1 VKKWKII
8 SPLVAIALW
17 QVLASAG
24 ALGRATPSPWDVLKG
39 LYELVATGLPPGYHL
54 QGHLLWS
61 LVRVFTGFAIAL
73 VIAIPLGIL
82 MGYSRRLEAVV
93 DPLVEAM
100 RPVPPLAWLPLALVW
115 FGLGLGSSA
124 FIIALGAFF
133 PILLNTVL
141 GVKSVDVRLVEAART
156 LGASDRTILARV
168 LVPGATPSVITGVRI
183 GMGIA
188 WMTLVA
194 AELIGVRN
202 GYGLGYMIM
211 TARDLARFDLL
222 VAGMVVIG
230 LVGFLIDWLIRLLE
244 KRLLRWR

>member
-1 VKKWKII
+1 MRKWKVV
-8 SPLVAIALW
+8 SPLAALALW
-17 QVLASAG
+17 QVLAMTG
-24 ALGRATPSPWDVLKG
+24 ALGKATPSPWDVVKG
-39 LYELVATGLPPGYHL
+39 LYDLIATGLPPGYHL
-54 QGHLLWS
+54 QGHVAASLL
-61 LVRVFTGFAIAL
+61 RVFTGFGIAL
-73 VIAIPLGIL
+73 VIAVPLGIL
-82 MGYSRRLEAVV
+82 MGWSRWFEAVV
-93 DPLVEAM
+93 DPLVEVI

-133 PILLNTVL
+133 PIVLNTVL
-141 GVKSVDVRLVEAART
+141 GVKGVDSHLVEAART
-156 LGASDRTILARV
+156 LGARERTVLWRV
-168 LVPGATPSVITGVRI
+168 LVPASTPSIITGVRI

-194 AELIGVRN
+194 AELIGVKN

-222 VAGMVVIG
+222 VAGILVIG
-230 LVGFLIDWLIRLLE
+230 VIGFLVDWLIRVIE

>member
-1 VKKWKII
+1 MKKWKLV
-8 SPLVAIALW
+8 SPLAAVAVW
-17 QVLASAG
+17 QVLTVTG

-39 LYELVATGLPPGYHL
+39 LYDLAATGLPPGYHL
-54 QGHLLWS
+54 QGHIASSML
-61 LVRVFTGFAIAL
+61 RVFAGFGVALAIA
-73 VIAIPLGIL
+73 VPLGVL
-82 MGYSRRLEAVV
+82 MGWSRWFEAVV
-93 DPLVEAM
+93 EPLVEVI

-115 FGLGLGSSA
+115 FGLGLGSAA

-133 PILLNTVL
+133 PVLLNTVL
-141 GVKSVDVRLVEAART
+141 GVKGVDGRLVEAART
-156 LGASDRTILARV
+156 LGAREGTILRKV
-168 LVPGATPSVITGVRI
+168 LVPGSIPSIIAGVRI

-194 AELIGVRN
+194 AELIGVKN

-222 VAGMVVIG
+222 VAGILAIGVIG
-230 LVGFLIDWLIRLLE
+230 FLVDWSIRVLE

>member
-1 VKKWKII
+1 MKKWKLA
-8 SPLVAIALW
+8 SPLAALAVW
-17 QVLASAG
+17 QALAVTG

-39 LYELVATGLPPGYHL
+39 LYDLAATGLPRGYHL
-54 QGHLLWS
+54 QGHVAYSLL
-61 LVRVFTGFAIAL
+61 RVFTGFGIAL
-73 VIAIPLGIL
+73 VIAVPMGIL
-82 MGYSRRLEAVV
+82 MGWSKWFETAV
-93 DPLVEAM
+93 DPLVEVV

-115 FGLGLGSSA
+115 FGLGLGSAA

-133 PILLNTVL
+133 PIVLNTVL
-141 GVKSVDVRLVEAART
+141 GVKGVDPRLVEAART
-156 LGASDRTILARV
+156 LGAREGTILWRV
-168 LVPGATPSVITGVRI
+168 LVPGSTPSIITGVRI

-194 AELIGVRN
+194 AELIGVKN

-222 VAGMVVIG
+222 VAGILVIG
-230 LVGFLIDWLIRLLE
+230 VIGFLADRLIRIVE